1 MVREARTPQERAV
14 SCEVMKGIE
23 VRLLNSKLRLV
34 RPGGE
39 KPGIRRF
46 RLAWDTVGVMVER
59 FAMTSIEGAKEG
71 AVIMEKTGSLNA
83 CSTVGSKPGHQVW
96 VGRG

>member
-1 MVREARTPQERAV
+1 MGSGGREA
-14 SCEVMKGIE
+14 
-23 VRLLNSKLRLV
+23 SKRPAGEGHYPV
-34 RPGGE
+34 VGKPGGL
-39 KPGIRRF
+39 RF
-46 RLAWDTVGVMVER
+46 RLSRDTVGVMVER